1 MKCRI
6 VITASLASMVILGSA
21 MAEEGPK
28 AGTRLKSGPQAG
40 DPIPGVF
47 HPLNVTGAGAGQRVC
62 QI

>member
-1 MKCRI
+1 
-6 VITASLASMVILGSA
+6 MVILGSA